1 MSDVSN
7 GKEQTAASGP
17 RSGYEEDADERSG
30 LLQLAILSL
39 AAGAVTGLVVA
50 LYRLCLDRSDQLR
63 HVFIDWAHQWGVA
76 GLSVRRVPSPR
87 PSRPGWFDDGRRT
100 PRGAASPTSRR
111 CSAANY
117 RQLPSASPR

>member
-1 MSDVSN
+1 MSAIRKRNAES
-7 GKEQTAASGP
+7 AASAPCAGQ
-17 RSGYEEDADERSG
+17 GEDADDRSG

-76 GLSVRRVPSPR
+76 GLVPVCAACGLATAVAGRVVRLWSPH
-87 PSRPGWFDDGRRT
+87 
-100 PRGAASPTSRR
+100 
-111 CSAANY
+111 CSGGCVH
-117 RQLPSASPR
+117 LVEE